1 MSGVKR
7 NILADIARDGKQS
20 EEELQEA
27 LSPEAM
33 RAEKGTA
40 GEDKEESGK

>member
-7 NILADIARDGKQS
+7 NILADIAKKGKKS

-27 LSPEAM
+27 LSPESM
-33 RAEKGTA
+33 RAEKGTC
-40 GEDKEESGK
+40 GEEDSGK